1 MKKSL
6 IALAVAG
13 AMTVPVMAQADATL
27 YGSFR
32 ISVADKEGT
41 DLDVQDQASRVG
53 IRANIDL
60 GIDGV
65 TGVAH
70 GEWKVITADGADFGA
85 GRLAYAGVKGDF
97 GQVLVGQQWTQY
109 YLDVVG
115 VTDVTNRNGGPT
127 QDIFRK
133 SDMISYLSP
142 NINGFKFSAQYQAD
156 GETTGGDD
164 TDALW
169 LTASYELNGFKLA
182 VADVDDDSTAEDDRT
197 AVALSYS
204 ANGLT
209 VAFMQEDRDASG
221 ADDNKELAVS
231 YKMNNTTFALIAAD
245 DGSSDDENTYVAE
258 VSQQMGKGRVWLTV
272 TEADADDS
280 DEIAVGVRMDF

>member
-1 MKKSL
+1 
-6 IALAVAG
+6 
-13 AMTVPVMAQADATL
+13 MTVPMMAQADATL

-32 ISVADKEGT
+32 ISVADRDGE
-41 DLDVQDQASRVG
+41 DLDVRDQSSRIG
-53 IRANIDL
+53 IKANIDL
-60 GIDGV
+60 GMDGV

-70 GEWKVITADGADFGA
+70 GEWGVNTADGAGFS

-127 QDIFRK
+127 QDLFRQQNL
-133 SDMISYLSP
+133 ISYISP
-142 NINGFKFSAQYQAD
+142 NMNGLKFSGQYQAD
-156 GETTGGDD
+156 GDGVDDNSLAPTNTD
-164 TDALW
+164 TDKLY
-169 LTASYELNGFKLA
+169 LTLSYEMNGFKGALA
-182 VADVDDDSTAEDDRT
+182 NIDDGTTADADRT
-197 AVALSYS
+197 AYALSYS

-209 VAFMQEDRDASG
+209 VAYMEEDRDS
-221 ADDNKELAVS
+221 ADDNSEYGVS
-231 YKMNNTTFALIAAD
+231 YKMNNTTFVLLAQD
-245 DGSSDDENTYVAE
+245 DGSATDEMTYVAE

-272 TEADADDS
+272 TEADAVDS